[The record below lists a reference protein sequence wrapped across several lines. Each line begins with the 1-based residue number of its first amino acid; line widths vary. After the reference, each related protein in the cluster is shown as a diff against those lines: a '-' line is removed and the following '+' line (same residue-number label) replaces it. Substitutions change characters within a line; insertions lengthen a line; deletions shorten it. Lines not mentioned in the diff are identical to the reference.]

1 MRFSSAK
8 DIWIKLLVFGTIGI
22 LVGSVFI
29 VPAVF
34 SLLTMAAVLPVAL
47 FLAWI
52 YFGTYYEFQDDY
64 LLCKSGPFRER
75 IRYNNIKS
83 LKLTN
88 NFFSSMALSKNRI
101 EIKQI
106 GKGFILGT
114 TYISPVNRDE
124 FLVEL
129 KSRCKN
135 IEEMLRRDHFNT

>member
-1 MRFSSAK
+1 MRYPSAK
-8 DIWIKLLVFGTIGI
+8 DIWIKLIIFGTIGI
-22 LVGSVFI
+22 MISSVFTVPTESIPVTVI
-29 VPAVF
+29 VV
-34 SLLTMAAVLPVAL
+34 VPVAL

-52 YFGTYYEFQDDY
+52 YFGTYYEFHVDY
-64 LLCKSGPFRER
+64 LLCKSGPFWEK
-75 IRYNNIKS
+75 IRYDKIKS

-114 TYISPVNRDE
+114 TYISPEKRED
-124 FLVEL
+124 FLAEL

-135 IEEMLRRDHFNT
+135 IEE